1 MMRQERVDELAL
13 IPSMNV
19 RFGSL
24 TDIGVEIRESTL
36 PPKADTLT
44 CGTDVHFVRSGHLGI
59 LSDDQALLIELL
71 ATLAGDQVTG
81 GLRLAVFRDGRFPLS
96 NVFDDRFGLG
106 KKIVAEHF
114 TCVQVS

>member
-44 CGTDVHFVRSGHLGI
+44 CGRDVHFVRSGHLGI
-59 LSDDQALLIELL
+59 LM
-71 ATLAGDQVTG
+71 ATLAGDQFTG
-81 GLRLAVFRDGRFPLS
+81 GLRLAVFRDG
-96 NVFDDRFGLG
+96 
-106 KKIVAEHF
+106 
-114 TCVQVS
+114 

>member
-44 CGTDVHFVRSGHLGI
+44 CGRDVHFVRSGHLGI

-71 ATLAGDQVTG
+71 ATLAGDQFTG
-81 GLRLAVFRDGRFPLS
+81 GLRSAVFRAPIESIRYRFFQHS
-96 NVFDDRFGLG
+96 DF
-106 KKIVAEHF
+106 
-114 TCVQVS
+114 